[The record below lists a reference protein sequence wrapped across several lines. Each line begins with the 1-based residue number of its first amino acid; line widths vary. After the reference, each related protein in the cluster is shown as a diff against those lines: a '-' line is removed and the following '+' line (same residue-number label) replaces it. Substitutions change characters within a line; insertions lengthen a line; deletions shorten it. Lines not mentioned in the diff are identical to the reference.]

1 MKVLLIGDYSGV
13 HVNLKRALKSLGYTC
28 ILATDGDGFKEISK
42 SDLYFPKSK
51 NFFIRRIR
59 KILFLIF
66 GLKKYYGYDV
76 VQLINPNIFDGTS
89 YYYNQLIIKLIK
101 KHNKSLFLL
110 ACGTDYYV
118 YKDRLS
124 LKYNPYDDAVNIDS
138 KGKNR
143 FTKLGYINNNKLVV
157 SLVNKVIPSTY
168 TYSKAYSWSP
178 KLTQTIPFPLFLEE
192 NIPIKLISPKNKYV
206 IFHGI
211 NRKGFKGSK
220 YIIEAMNRI
229 KDKYPDKVE
238 IIVDGL
244 MPLNK
249 YLQLIKNVDIVI
261 DQCLSYEYGMNAVY
275 SMAMGKVVL
284 SGNEIETQIHFQR
297 SDIPIINILPS
308 ADDIFDKLERLIFDP
323 NKILELSKKSRIFVE
338 EFHDSIKVANQ
349 FIQIWN
355 NTI

>member
-1 MKVLLIGDYSGV
+1 
-13 HVNLKRALKSLGYTC
+13 
-28 ILATDGDGFKEISK
+28 
-42 SDLYFPKSK
+42 
-51 NFFIRRIR
+51 
-59 KILFLIF
+59 
-66 GLKKYYGYDV
+66 
-76 VQLINPNIFDGTS
+76 
-89 YYYNQLIIKLIK
+89 
-101 KHNKSLFLL
+101 
-110 ACGTDYYV
+110 
-118 YKDRLS
+118 
-124 LKYNPYDDAVNIDS
+124 
-138 KGKNR
+138 
-143 FTKLGYINNNKLVV
+143 
-157 SLVNKVIPSTY
+157 
-168 TYSKAYSWSP
+168 
-178 KLTQTIPFPLFLEE
+178 
-192 NIPIKLISPKNKYV
+192 
-206 IFHGI
+206 
-211 NRKGFKGSK
+211 
-220 YIIEAMNRI
+220 MNRI